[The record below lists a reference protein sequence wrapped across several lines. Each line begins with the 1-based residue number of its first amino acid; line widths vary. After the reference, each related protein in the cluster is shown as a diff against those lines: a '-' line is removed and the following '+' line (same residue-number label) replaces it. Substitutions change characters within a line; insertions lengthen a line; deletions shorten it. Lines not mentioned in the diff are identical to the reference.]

1 MGSTGDGQSGSE
13 TGAATAA
20 AQTPAGQMP
29 EAEAPG
35 SGPTGGTG
43 DLLTIALLVFFV
55 SLLLIVAAMLA
66 LPAIVR

>member
-1 MGSTGDGQSGSE
+1 MGSTGDGKSGSATE
-13 TGAATAA
+13 AATAA

-29 EAEAPG
+29 EAEAQD

>member
-1 MGSTGDGQSGSE
+1 
-13 TGAATAA
+13 
-20 AQTPAGQMP
+20 MP
-29 EAEAPG
+29 EVEAPG

>member
-1 MGSTGDGQSGSE
+1 MGSTADGQSGSA

-29 EAEAPG
+29 EVEAP
-35 SGPTGGTG
+35 SSAPTGGTG